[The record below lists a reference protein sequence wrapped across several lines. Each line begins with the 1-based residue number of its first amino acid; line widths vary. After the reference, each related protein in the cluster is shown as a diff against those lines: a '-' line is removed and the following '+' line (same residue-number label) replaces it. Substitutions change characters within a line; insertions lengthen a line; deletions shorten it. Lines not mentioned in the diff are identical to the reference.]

1 MQERDELLYA
11 EFDLRSFNL
20 GSPAIDVVLN
30 EEADNVYLD
39 NNTPEFVPLPI
50 TEQEVPYPTLAEE
63 GLNEEIDM
71 NYIREIERI
80 ANEEEEI
87 LSSDTESDQD
97 SREDEPSYTA
107 VDN

>member
-1 MQERDELLYA
+1 MGL
-11 EFDLRSFNL
+11 S
-20 GSPAIDVVLN
+20 
-30 EEADNVYLD
+30 EEADNVDLD
-39 NNTPEFVPLPI
+39 NNTSAFVPLPI
-50 TEQEVPYPTLAEE
+50 TEQDVPYPTLAEE

-87 LSSDTESDQD
+87 LSSDAESDQD
-97 SREDEPSYTA
+97 SGEDEPSYTA